1 MMALQAGVTAEAGRA
16 CGPPGRD
23 ARESEPTADRA
34 DPHDGYRRN
43 VAIMSREPCAARSP
57 LGGLR
62 RSRPRMQAY
71 CAGGVAGAGSAGAGV
86 SGAAGGGVVLLAGDS
101 LPDFPITQSNQ
112 PGSPHLQ
119 LCLWL

>member
-1 MMALQAGVTAEAGRA
+1 
-16 CGPPGRD
+16 
-23 ARESEPTADRA
+23 
-34 DPHDGYRRN
+34 
-43 VAIMSREPCAARSP
+43 MSREPCAARFP

-62 RSRPRMQAY
+62 STRLRMQAY

-86 SGAAGGGVVLLAGDS
+86 SGAAGGGVVLLAGVS

-112 PGSPHLQ
+112 PASPHLQ